1 MQQSYYTNKIVSLQK
16 ELVITYVES
25 PCTFWGTLASQL
37 GKQLDI
43 ENKLSSLCD
52 SLPRVKNTL
61 KPGKV
66 CNVNIN
72 LLISC
77 SLLNLL

>member
-1 MQQSYYTNKIVSLQK
+1 M
-16 ELVITYVES
+16 ES

-66 CNVNIN
+66 YTLVDK
-72 LLISC
+72 L
-77 SLLNLL
+77 